1 MTVYTIKDVSFDATY
16 FCPDDQ
22 LILDTAEENGLD
34 YPYSDRAGSSSSSVA
49 FRISGTLNDEGTFLS
64 PQARAA
70 GFFHTD
76 SSYPTSDLTIATLGI
91 EELLYEY
98 EENPSQWV
106 FQL

>member
-1 MTVYTIKDVSFDATY
+1 MPAYKIHDVSFKETY
-16 FCPDDQ
+16 DCPTDV
-22 LILDTAEENGLD
+22 LILDRAEEIGLD

-76 SSYPTSDLTIATLGI
+76 ASYPTSDLTIATLGI
-91 EELLYEY
+91 ESLLYEY
-98 EENPSQWV
+98 EENPSEWV

>member
-1 MTVYTIKDVSFDATY
+1 MPVYQIHDVSFNETY
-16 FCPDDQ
+16 DCPDGV
-22 LILDTAEENGLD
+22 LILDRAEDIGLD

-49 FRISGTLNDEGTFLS
+49 FKISGDLIDEGAYLS
-64 PQARAA
+64 EEARAA

-91 EELLYEY
+91 EILLQEY
-98 EENPSQWV
+98 EENPAEWV